1 MAAVLLP
8 QIRPAMAQYV
18 TCPAVIDLTTTRLPE
33 IGSSGGR
40 LKGTVALTDAQRA
53 VTISKT
59 TPNGPQTKCLPQL
72 QRFFSNV
79 ENQGPIDMNK
89 VTPPIPGPTLRASL
103 GDVVELT
110 FLNQID
116 PLDYGN
122 SIHVAEDGRATS
134 CDSLTHGSCAPKPP
148 PNPRFPT

>member
-33 IGSSGGR
+33 IVSSGGQ

-72 QRFFSNV
+72 QRIFSNADNT
-79 ENQGPIDMNK
+79 EPIDVNK
-89 VTPPIPGPTLRASL
+89 VTPPTPETTLHA
-103 GDVVELT
+103 
-110 FLNQID
+110 
-116 PLDYGN
+116 
-122 SIHVAEDGRATS
+122 
-134 CDSLTHGSCAPKPP
+134 
-148 PNPRFPT
+148 